1 MRDESVHTPLLKVLV
16 LLLIVLSVVQPAHA
30 DSDPVRP
37 NILVF
42 LVDDMGF
49 SDVGAYGG
57 EIRTPNIDRLA
68 SGGLRFTQFYNSGRC
83 WPSRASLLTGYYAQS
98 VGRDVASGPV
108 ANRDKKK
115 GLADRPAWAQLLP
128 VYLKPFGYRSYHV
141 GKWHL
146 DGTPLQSGF
155 DRSYLNMNELGYF
168 RAVNQQ
174 LDEVDL
180 PDIDVDGTFY
190 STVSTVDYSIR
201 FLEEHREKYPDQ
213 PFFAYIAFNSPHFPV
228 QALPQ
233 DIAVYKDRYR
243 EGWDVIREER
253 LGRLREM
260 GIVNS
265 GLPPLDPGIVPRKNL
280 AESELREKVDRLEVA
295 HAVPWQSLTPGEREF
310 QAEKMAVHAAMVH
323 RIDLEVGRVMR
334 QLEKMGVF
342 EDTLIFFL
350 SDNGA
355 SAEQIVRRSLH
366 RQGADVG
373 SPDSYLCIGPGWSSA
388 ANTPFR
394 LHKSWVHEGGIAT
407 PLIVHWPAA
416 IEDGGDLRTSP
427 AHVIDLL
434 PTVREVLGDGSRPG
448 SGAPLLPGVSLVPEF
463 RRDGALER
471 EFLWWDHDGNRAIR
485 VGDWKLVSLRG
496 SAWELYDLGR
506 DRAESEN
513 LADRHPD
520 RVKALASAWSARAAE
535 IGALASRD
543 H

>member
-1 MRDESVHTPLLKVLV
+1 MLGALI
-16 LLLIVLSVVQPAHA
+16 LLLMVLSVAE
-30 DSDPVRP
+30 PVRAEMEQARP

-83 WPSRASLLTGYYAQS
+83 WPTRASLLTGYYAQS
-98 VGRDVASGPV
+98 VGRDVSSGLATNPGK
-108 ANRDKKK
+108 RK

-128 VYLKPFGYRSYHV
+128 AYLKPFGYRSYHV

-146 DGTPLQSGF
+146 DGLPLRSGF

-168 RAVNQQ
+168 RAVNHQ

-180 PDIDVDGTFY
+180 PDIEVDGKFY
-190 STVSTVDYSIR
+190 STISTVDYSIR
-201 FLEEHREKYPDQ
+201 FLEEHREKYANQ

-233 DIAVYKDRYR
+233 DIALYKDRYK

-253 LGRLREM
+253 FARLREM
-260 GIVNS
+260 GIVNG
-265 GLPPLDPGIVPRKNL
+265 GLSRLDPDIVPRRNL
-280 AESELREKVDRLEVA
+280 TESELREKVDRREIA
-295 HAVPWQSLTPGEREF
+295 HAVSWRSLTPAEREF

-323 RIDLEVGRVMR
+323 RIDLEIGRVMR
-334 QLEKMGVF
+334 QLEKMGAV
-342 EDTLIFFL
+342 EDTLVFFL

-355 SAEQIVRRSLH
+355 SAEQFVRRSLH
-366 RQGADVG
+366 IPGAEVG

-388 ANTPFR
+388 SNTPFR

-416 IEDGGDLRTSP
+416 IEGGGELRTSP
-427 AHVIDLL
+427 SHLIDLL
-434 PTVREVLGDGSRPG
+434 PTIKEVLGDGARPDT
-448 SGAPLLPGVSLVPEF
+448 SAPPLPGISLVPEF
-463 RRDGALER
+463 QRDGALQR
-471 EFLWWDHDGNRAIR
+471 EYLWWDHDGNRAIR
-485 VGDWKLVSLRG
+485 VGDWKLVSLRS
-496 SAWELYDLGR
+496 SAWELYDLGQ
-506 DRAESEN
+506 DRAESHN
-513 LADRHPD
+513 LAERHPD
-520 RVKALASAWSARAAE
+520 KARELASAWQARAEE
-535 IGALASRD
+535 IGALAARD
-543 H
+543 R